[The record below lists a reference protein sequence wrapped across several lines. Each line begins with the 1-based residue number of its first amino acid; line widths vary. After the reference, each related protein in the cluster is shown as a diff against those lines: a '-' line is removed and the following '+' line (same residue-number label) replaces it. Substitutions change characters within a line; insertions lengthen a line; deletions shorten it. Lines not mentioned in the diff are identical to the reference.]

1 MLPVWAEKLSQ
12 NRGSPNKL
20 WQSPLGH
27 DQRPKLKRKKG
38 VNPGVT
44 ETTGDPEAILGNIP
58 GDIPSSSHSCQQAST
73 SMGLPVHEPLSS
85 IPGHQPLSI
94 RYIKDLVPSEFPC
107 WLIIMSDKKLKKI
120 STFRC
125 LNLIK
130 QFSKIY
136 GRHVNYQYCFLLS
149 LTEAKG
155 HYTQANVPSSNK
167 FVPFLIKKVFLPR
180 RKNWQM
186 CWHMKSV
193 KW

>member
-1 MLPVWAEKLSQ
+1 MVDS
-12 NRGSPNKL
+12 
-20 WQSPLGH
+20 
-27 DQRPKLKRKKG
+27 KLKPLELCVFSKSKWKRK
-38 VNPGVT
+38 N
-44 ETTGDPEAILGNIP
+44 L
-58 GDIPSSSHSCQQAST
+58 
-73 SMGLPVHEPLSS
+73 LPFS
-85 IPGHQPLSI
+85 IT
-94 RYIKDLVPSEFPC
+94 YIEDLVPSEFPC

-149 LTEAKG
+149 LWLRPRVIILKQMY
-155 HYTQANVPSSNK
+155 HHLISS
-167 FVPFLIKKVFLPR
+167 FHFLLKKVFLPR

>member
-20 WQSPLGH
+20 WQSPLGQ
-27 DQRPKLKRKKG
+27 DQRPQLKRKKG

-149 LTEAKG
+149 LWLRPRVIILKQMY
-155 HYTQANVPSSNK
+155 HYLISSFHFLFKK
-167 FVPFLIKKVFLPR
+167 FFYLVEKIDKCVGIWNL
-180 RKNWQM
+180 
-186 CWHMKSV
+186 
-193 KW
+193 